1 MTDDTV
7 PPVPVRGL
15 FETHLTVSDLQ
26 RSIAFY
32 RDTIGLDL
40 GLKVPNRN
48 CAFFGFGGA
57 KDAMLGLWTIGTM
70 PIGLTLH
77 IAFNVSL
84 KICWMHQ
91 DI

>member
-15 FETHLTVSDLQ
+15 FETHLTVSDLT

-40 GLKVPNRN
+40 WIK
-48 CAFFGFGGA
+48 
-57 KDAMLGLWTIGTM
+57 
-70 PIGLTLH
+70 
-77 IAFNVSL
+77 SS
-84 KICWMHQ
+84 
-91 DI
+91 